1 MRERERER
9 ESKRERI
16 LGHNMQARM
25 VWNPKSFGESQSI
38 RNESEMNLL
47 GAFGPEISATHSSI
61 LAWKIPGTEEP
72 SELLSMGS
80 HRVGHD

>member
-1 MRERERER
+1 
-9 ESKRERI
+9 
-16 LGHNMQARM
+16 MQARM
-25 VWNPKSFGESQSI
+25 VWNPKSFGESQII

-47 GAFGPEISATHSSI
+47 GAFGPKISATHSSI